1 MLCVYVKWLVVEN
14 VAKCLHCEIQAAERE
29 GGMLSA
35 TLASISNCLH
45 DIMMQ
50 QAASRIQRVVQ
61 APINTSMSIKHKTN
75 KLIYTFRNIRLKL
88 RRKQT
93 NYRCRR
99 RTTNFFP
106 TPKIYLVLRK
116 CRIGISQKY

>member
-1 MLCVYVKWLVVEN
+1 MYVKWLVVEN

-35 TLASISNCLH
+35 TLVSISNCLH

-61 APINTSMSIKHKTN
+61 APINTPTSVKHDN
-75 KLIYTFRNIRLKL
+75 EQINLHLS
-88 RRKQT
+88 
-93 NYRCRR
+93 
-99 RTTNFFP
+99 
-106 TPKIYLVLRK
+106 K
-116 CRIGISQKY
+116 CPPETA